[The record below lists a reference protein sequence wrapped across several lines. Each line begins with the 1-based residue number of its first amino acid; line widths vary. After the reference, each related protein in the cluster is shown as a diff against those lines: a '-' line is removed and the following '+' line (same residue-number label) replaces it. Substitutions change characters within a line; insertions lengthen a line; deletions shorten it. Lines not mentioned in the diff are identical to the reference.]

1 MGIVFRAGNATR
13 CLRKT
18 AQEGA
23 GADLDAKRNR
33 TGEKNQTRPWSPLR
47 APRGRLE
54 RDTRDAEV
62 YREVADP
69 LMPWKSSVDRA
80 QPCQG

>member
-1 MGIVFRAGNATR
+1 MGVVFHAGNAKR
-13 CLRKT
+13 CLRKA

-33 TGEKNQTRPWSPLR
+33 TVKKIKLVPGVLCV
-47 APRGRLE
+47 PRGRRLE

-69 LMPWKSSVDRA
+69 LMRSSLVF
-80 QPCQG
+80 PL